1 MKHYFIVSSIKY
13 EINKILMKIVYN
25 TLYFFLNVRMK
36 LNKVIAMKLILVFRH
51 SILKQNTPVLYNVD
65 ISLPTTGSVHEII
78 TNYSGEN

>member
-13 EINKILMKIVYN
+13 QIKKILMKIVYN

-51 SILKQNTPVLYNVD
+51 SIL
-65 ISLPTTGSVHEII
+65 
-78 TNYSGEN
+78 